1 MSMDIL
7 LNGQA
12 QSVNDAATVADLLK
26 KLGVSTRGI
35 AVEVNG
41 ELVSRSVHSTHRLAS
56 GDRLEIVTLVGGG

>member
-12 QSVNDAATVADLLK
+12 QSVNDRATVSELLK
-26 KLGVSTRGI
+26 ELGVSTRGI

-41 ELVSRSVHSTHRLAS
+41 ELVSRSAHSTHLLS
-56 GDRLEIVTLVGGG
+56 PGDRLEIVTLVGGG

>member
-41 ELVSRSVHSTHRLAS
+41 ELVSRSAHSTYRLAS

>member
-41 ELVSRSVHSTHRLAS
+41 ELVSRSAHPSA
-56 GDRLEIVTLVGGG
+56 VGWS